1 MIDPHASIHELSAR
15 IRERTL
21 SPVTVVDACL
31 ERIEALNPRLNAFIT
46 VTDKARVAANAAE
59 SELKAGRWRGP
70 LHGVPIALKD
80 FYDTAGIKTTAA
92 FERFANRIPVQD
104 AEVVARLKEA
114 GAIVIG
120 KTNMDTLGMA
130 TTGIVSFFGPVTNP
144 WNADCISGGSSSGSA
159 VAVAS
164 GMCYA
169 TVDTDAI
176 GSCRLPAACC
186 GVVGFKGTYGLISM
200 QGILAGEAPPDEMIV
215 WFSHPAVTTRQV
227 ADTAL
232 VVDVLK
238 ERHTLSQPVAF
249 TPELDVPRQLRIG
262 VATNFKADT
271 EVAAAFRRAVET
283 VASLGHIMKKTAV
296 PFAGP
301 ATGIGHI
308 ERDRKTIGGQLF
320 AEIDVLLLPTT
331 TSTVPRAA
339 AAVPNAQALSPEN
352 TAFANYYGLPAMS
365 VPCGFDSSGLPV
377 GLQIVAGPW
386 ADLNVLTLARQYER
400 TAGWI
405 SKHPTL

>member
-1 MIDPHASIHELSAR
+1 MTKKTGLIDPHASIHDLSVR

-21 SPVTVVDACL
+21 SPITVVDACL
-31 ERIEALNPRLNAFIT
+31 ERIEEFNPRLNAFIT

-59 SELKAGRWRGP
+59 SELKAGHWRGP

-92 FERFANRIPVQD
+92 FERFANRIPMKD

-144 WNADCISGGSSSGSA
+144 WNADCIPGGSSSGSA

-186 GVVGFKGTYGLISM
+186 GVVGFKGTYGLIST

-215 WFSHPAVTTRQV
+215 WFSHAGVTTRRV

-232 VVDVLK
+232 VVNAL
-238 ERHTLSQPVAF
+238 
-249 TPELDVPRQLRIG
+249 TPSPALPKGTDLPAELNRTKRFVVG
-262 VATNFKADT
+262 VAGNVKADA
-271 EVAAAFRRAVET
+271 EVAQLFGRAV
-283 VASLGHIMKKTAV
+283 ARI
-296 PFAGP
+296 
-301 ATGIGHI
+301 
-308 ERDRKTIGGQLF
+308 
-320 AEIDVLLLPTT
+320 
-331 TSTVPRAA
+331 
-339 AAVPNAQALSPEN
+339 
-352 TAFANYYGLPAMS
+352 
-365 VPCGFDSSGLPV
+365 
-377 GLQIVAGPW
+377 
-386 ADLNVLTLARQYER
+386 AD
-400 TAGWI
+400 
-405 SKHPTL
+405 